1 MLLLSNDQLD
11 VSILDPVQ
19 DRERLGSRY
28 CVGGYI
34 YTVTDQRLG
43 VITSGPEYPESVYP
57 PVFDGQGLPEAFP
70 SFLVQGSEPAS
81 GQSLPEPG
89 TEMLI
94 LGVGMARATVRETF
108 RKMPVDDFSVWEI
121 ERSANSVL
129 MRTHQAF
136 AGWSADLTR
145 EVTLINR
152 TIISRTS
159 TVNVGRDSIQF
170 RWFAHPF
177 FPNPWGECCKF
188 NLPISC
194 AENVGYELRDDGWI
208 HTKTDHSW
216 DLVGH
221 FQVLPFE
228 STERMVA
235 FQRHPKLGLITATCS
250 FTPSWLPIWG
260 NKNTFSFEPY
270 LERTLAPGGE
280 STWSITY
287 DF

>member
-1 MLLLSNDQLD
+1 MLSLSNDQLD
-11 VSILDPVQ
+11 VSILDPVT

-34 YTVTDQRLG
+34 YTVTDLHLG
-43 VITSGPEYPESVYP
+43 VITSGPEYPESLYP

-70 SFLVQGSEPAS
+70 SFLVQSGETAS

-94 LGVGMARATVRETF
+94 LGVGTARATVRESF
-108 RKMPVDDFSVWEI
+108 RKMPVDEFAAWEI
-121 ERSANSVL
+121 ERSANSVI
-129 MRTHQAF
+129 MRTSQSF
-136 AGWSADLTR
+136 RGWSAHLTR
-145 EVTLINR
+145 EVVLINR
-152 TIISRTS
+152 TIVSRTRFA
-159 TVNVGRDSIQF
+159 NIGRDPIHF

-194 AENVGYELRDDGWI
+194 AENVGYELRDNGWI
-208 HTKTDHSW
+208 YTKTDHPW

-221 FQVLPFE
+221 FQILPFD
-228 STERMVA
+228 SSERLVI
-235 FQRHPKLGLITATCS
+235 FQRHPKLGLLTATCS

-270 LERTLAPGGE
+270 LEQNLAPGSE
-280 STWSITY
+280 TSWSMAY